1 MTSPIP
7 PVVPAGRMSRDAQPV
22 FPAAGGRQLRPW
34 RAADAE
40 ALAEAT
46 RDPDIRQWNRPGQ
59 LTPDDARA
67 RIARWR
73 ERWAS
78 EQSALWALAGPGEGP
93 AVGLIGVADFDL
105 AGGSAEL
112 LYWLLPAARGTGAM
126 SDAVLRVSRWALDD
140 LGLHR
145 LRLTHSV
152 ANPASCRVA
161 AKAGFTLEGTMR
173 SALLHADGWHDEHL
187 HARIRGDAWPAPATG

>member
-7 PVVPAGRMSRDAQPV
+7 PVVPVGRMSRDAQPV
-22 FPAAGGRQLRPW
+22 FPAADGRQLRPW

-46 RDPDIRQWNRPGQ
+46 RDPEIQQWNRPGQ
-59 LTPDDARA
+59 LTPDAARA
-67 RIARWR
+67 RIASWR

-78 EQSALWALAGPGEGP
+78 EQSALWALAGPGDGP

-126 SDAVLRVSRWALDD
+126 ADAVLRVSRWALDD

-152 ANPASCRVA
+152 VNPASCRVA